1 MNDYFSK
8 KKICAG
14 ENLGYGQIFFVV
26 RIIMVLVG
34 FIPTRMKAEI
44 RGFVE
49 SQFFSNFSALWSFL
63 KLNFN

>member
-34 FIPTRMKAEI
+34 FIPTRKWAKFI
-44 RGFVE
+44 GI
-49 SQFFSNFSALWSFL
+49 SSIYYGL
-63 KLNFN
+63 KLAIALLSRYNSV